1 MADTEVLKKLKD
13 VPFRIQSS
21 SIKERRE
28 VIEEIKD
35 VLGSPGI
42 TEPAVRFICR
52 ILILTL
58 HRYRDSSSQSYVKSL
73 LSFLAINH
81 QQWTFKNLVP
91 LLLEIS
97 EQLRNTATSKS
108 IAQTGLYALRWTTVL
123 VENCIK
129 ADKDEVDYIPLVL
142 CQSNLLAV
150 VTAYGEK
157 RYSEKAYI
165 MLHTSW
171 NAIEIEKLQK
181 WIDVLLLQASDSGP
195 HLCVAF
201 SALCRHLK
209 EISKQEL
216 ILQHKGKM
224 LESFTKSLI
233 SVKIRPNPNYI
244 HGCSDVL
251 HLLLATDIKE
261 TLLPALH
268 KAMLRSPETIIEA
281 VGVVVD
287 NLNIQL
293 DALAVDIGKGL
304 IVNTHSRDEWTR
316 SAASE
321 ALSRV
326 ARRCSALAASKTL
339 LTAAIAEY
347 NGASGKLTSSE
358 DKIAVLNA
366 VGTLSEVGVSDED
379 FAALLDEVIT
389 QMCRMIEAESHERTL
404 CVALEVLHRWAR
416 RSNAHLPEK
425 ILQMYKKNLPAKST
439 TQAVRIAYASMVSRL
454 VVVRGASPA
463 QAETLKSML
472 LPIVDKAI
480 QQPLQHLIVS
490 EGICAMVSLVKL
502 DARQELLSKPPIWN
516 ALMHADKHILLHDR
530 LLSVAQDDVLI
541 QVVLL
546 CRSVLENYQS
556 VASDK
561 NAPVFKAFILV
572 LLSPVKLVRT
582 AAIQEVK
589 ALLAKEDRALLA
601 RYLIQR
607 LNAILE
613 EGKIFHVKEKTPPEE
628 KPEVT
633 GKIILDCVQALCF
646 FRDYSKEDSAALA
659 IDALPSCHH
668 PLAAAINKWAW
679 VKLVRYL
686 RHEPRK
692 LVAIHSNNLKNT
704 YINGYTPTE
713 TASNVVSTLAWCNSE
728 SLGGAALAAALNAL
742 GDPEMLRVNRDEY
755 FTYLT
760 PPSDLYDKSV
770 IPGNEDNKEMNL
782 KRESKAYSY
791 KEQLEELQLRREL
804 EEKRRK
810 EGRIKEVPLSAKQ
823 KEAIKVQMAKE
834 AAIRDRLTA
843 LNSRV
848 VNAAQL
854 VEAVQRG
861 SPNAICIWARR
872 LVPAV
877 LDGLRS
883 PLAAPTL
890 LQTYWH
896 LKRAMLPQHSILA
909 EHVARVTIRL
919 HKPQCD
925 LDPSWEEEDL
935 AKATGRI
942 IHLLN
947 EATAGMK
954 ANKVN
959 HFTAPGFCYV
969 FPLLQKG
976 LTCGATRT
984 NESMVVDGLAVITHH
999 ASLRG
1004 ESGSDGDASRDLLYP
1019 TLFPIDHMF
1028 RLLIDLIGSSS
1039 GRVAAAC
1046 TVALLETAQCAA
1058 RAPITQEDVNCLLA
1072 ALQSPAEVVRDA
1084 GLRALGCV
1092 LERLPPF
1099 LEQEETALDLTKRLY
1114 IATFDTSEDNMKLA
1128 QDLWSSLPRADG
1140 WITEAEIEIMNLLL
1154 KEIQHPSEPVQRA
1167 AASALAA
1174 LVSRAQRQECAADQ
1188 VLQRLHQ
1195 VYNEKLPL
1203 IPAKLDQFGHETE
1216 AAVDNWGSRRG
1227 VALALR
1233 ALASCLRADIVPH
1246 AMSFFVQKSLGDRH
1260 EVVRSDMLIAAMA
1273 VVDIHGK
1280 DTLSTQLPV
1289 FEKFLDNA
1297 PKSGGYDAVRQS
1309 VVLLVGSLARH
1320 LEPTDARVKPITLR
1334 LVAALST
1341 PSQQVQEAV
1350 SNCLPHLVTSPA
1362 LEGEIPTI
1370 MNKLM
1375 KQLLTAEKYGDRK
1388 GAAYGIAG
1396 IIKGLGILSLKQLD
1410 VMGKLTEAIQEK
1422 KNYKYREGALFGFEM
1437 LCYKL
1442 GRLFEPY
1449 IVHVLPHL
1457 LLCFGDSSQYVRA
1470 AADDTAKLI
1479 MSKLSAHGVKLVLP
1493 ALLQALYDDN
1503 WRTKAG
1509 SIELLGAMAYCAPKQ
1524 LSSCLPSIV
1533 PKLIEVLSDSHMRV
1547 QQAAAEA
1554 LKVIGSVIRNPEIQ
1568 AIVPVLLQALQDP
1581 SNKTSACLQTLLD
1594 TKFVHFIDAP
1604 SLALIM
1610 PVVQRAFL
1618 DRSTE
1623 TRKMAAQIIGNM
1635 YSLTDQKDLMPYL
1648 PNIIPGLKSSLLDPV
1663 PEVRSVSARA
1673 LGAMVKGMGES
1684 SFEELLPWLMH
1695 TLTSESSSVDRSGAA
1710 QGLSE
1715 VVAGLGVHKLHKIMP
1730 DIIATAERTDIA
1742 PHVKDGYIM
1751 MFIYMPGAF
1760 TDEFTPYIGQI
1771 INPILK
1777 ALADENEYVRE
1788 TALKAGQ
1795 RIVNLYAESAIT
1807 LLLPELENGLFD
1819 DNWRIRYSSVQL
1831 LGDLLYRISGVSG
1844 KMSTETASED
1854 DNFGTEH
1861 SHKAIINAL
1870 GPDRRNRVLAGLYM
1884 GRSDVALMVRQA
1896 ALHVWKVVVTNTPK
1910 TLREILPTLFS
1921 LLLGCLASTSYDKRQ
1936 VAARTLGDLV
1946 RKIPSVSDVRVG
1958 TVNLAA
1964 KAGYEVEEHRVT
1976 TADGYI
1982 LTMFRIPG
1990 DNSPPTLLMHGIL
2003 DSSDTWLLREND
2015 SLAVALANR
2024 GHDVWLGN
2032 CRGNF
2037 YSKDHVNITRE
2048 NNPKDFWNFSFHEL
2062 GYYDLPAM
2070 IDYILNHTGA
2080 QKVNAVG
2087 HSQGT
2092 TIFFVMA
2099 ALRPEYNK
2107 KVNVLV
2113 ALAPIAYLSNV
2124 SPPLSI
2130 LVKIAPELIEANRLL
2145 QQHYIVG
2152 DSPSGK
2158 LLKSICLNPIYGYV
2172 VCAYGLVF
2180 PVAGSDEEEYT
2191 SSIHYEAFKYYPE
2204 NVSLK
2209 SLDHFDQVSL
2219 RKQFAQYDYGA
2230 LKNLKFY
2237 GQSEPPAYDLGRVVM
2252 DVALVCGR
2260 NDKISTLADVA
2271 TLERALPNVIQYTEL
2286 KPEKANHLDFL
2297 GERVLPE
2304 IVPILE
2310 RGLRSDRADQRQG
2323 VCIGLG
2329 EILASTSRDAVL
2341 SFADGL
2347 VPTVRTALCDELPEV
2362 RMAAARTFDSLH
2374 ATIGNK
2380 ALDDIL
2386 PPMLEAL
2393 QHPDHAVADATLDG
2407 LRQIMAIKSRAV
2419 LPYLVPVL
2427 TGGSGGKA
2435 DTRALSALAAAAGNA
2450 LARHLPRILPALL
2463 ASLRAARG
2471 TPHEAKELDHCRDA
2485 LLPVTDEA
2493 GVRCIIDTL
2502 LECVRTDEGEK
2513 RRAGSA
2519 LLCAFVTHTRADL
2532 SQHVGALLRGLLLLF
2547 ADQDREMLQMA
2558 WEALTALTRTLDA
2571 ERLLSHV
2578 SDVRQAVRF
2587 AAADVKG
2594 DLLPGFCL
2602 PKGIAPVLPLFR
2614 EAILNGLPE
2623 DKENAALMLGEVIR
2637 LTSAP
2642 ALHSS
2647 VVHITGPLIRI
2658 LGDRF
2663 NASVKAAVLE
2673 TLGLLLS
2680 KVGVMLKQFL
2690 PQLQTTFLKS
2700 LSDPNRN
2707 VRIKAGVALSQ
2718 LVLIHSR
2725 ADPLFV
2731 ELHNGIKNTD
2741 DPAIRETM
2749 LQALRSIITG
2759 GGDKMSEQHALAVLS
2774 TLTSPALLAHPDD
2787 PPRAA
2792 VGGCL
2797 GALLHCLPAAHR
2809 DAALLHHI
2817 LGGNTPSA
2825 LSDDWLLQ
2833 HGRSCALFVALKETP
2848 EHVYRDQFEDKV
2860 EKALLGYLASDKT
2873 PIACNGIRGMGY
2885 LLRYLIQQSRTL
2897 PQNIISQFVRSMNHS
2912 SNDVKQLMA
2921 RASVVLARDGLVPSG
2936 VGVDLLR
2943 ALLPALVNGTK
2954 EKNTYVRANSELAL
2968 RAVLRLPHDEQHYQ
2982 QCMSLLEEG
2991 GREALA
2997 DVVARVLRR
3006 SVTEGREE
3014 ELDCT
3019 LLT

>member
-13 VPFRIQSS
+13 VPFRIQTSS
-21 SIKERRE
+21 LKERRE
-28 VIEEIKD
+28 VIEEIQD
-35 VLGSPGI
+35 VLSTPGI
-42 TEPAVRFICR
+42 TEPAVRFVCR
-52 ILILTL
+52 VLTLTL
-58 HRYRDSSSQSYVKSL
+58 HRYRDSTSQSYVKGL
-73 LSFLAINH
+73 LAYLATNH
-81 QQWTFKNLVP
+81 REWTFKNFVPVLV
-91 LLLEIS
+91 EIS
-97 EQLRNTATSKS
+97 EQLRNTATSKNIS
-108 IAQTGLYALRWTTVL
+108 QSGLYALRWSTVL
-123 VENCIK
+123 VENGLK
-129 ADKDEVDYIPLVL
+129 SADDGVDFTPLVM
-142 CQSNLLAV
+142 CQANLLAV
-150 VTAYGEK
+150 VTAYGDK
-157 RYSEKAYI
+157 RKNENAYS
-165 MLHTSW
+165 MLHTAWSS
-171 NAIEIEKLQK
+171 IGVEKLEK
-181 WIDVLLLQASDSGP
+181 WIEVLLSQAPDSGP
-195 HLCVAF
+195 QICVSF
-201 SALCRHLK
+201 SALCRHTKQIGK
-209 EISKQEL
+209 EDL
-216 ILQHKGKM
+216 IIKHKAKM

-233 SVKIRPNPNYI
+233 SVKIRPNPNFI
-244 HGCSDVL
+244 RSCSDLL
-251 HLLLATDIKE
+251 HLLQLSDIQD

-281 VGVVVD
+281 VGEVVD

-293 DALAVDIGKGL
+293 DDLAVDIGKSL
-304 IVNTHSRDEWTR
+304 IVNTHSRDAWTR
-316 SAASE
+316 E
-321 ALSRV
+321 ACVRALELV
-326 ARRCSALAASKTL
+326 AGRCSGREPAITL
-339 LTAAIAEY
+339 LKAAFAEY
-347 NGASGKLTSSE
+347 HGASGKLTSSE

-366 VGTLSEVGVSDED
+366 VGTLSEVAVSAEEYGAV
-379 FAALLDEVIT
+379 FEEAAT
-389 QMCRMIEAESHERTL
+389 QVARVVDAESHERTL
-404 CVALEVLHRWAR
+404 CAALDALLRWAMR
-416 RSNAHLPEK
+416 RKEPLPPAALD
-425 ILQMYKKNLPAKST
+425 IYKKNLSSKNTS
-439 TQAVRIAYASMVSRL
+439 QAVRIAYASLVSRL
-454 VVVRGASPA
+454 VVRGGAAPQHAHQLRPS
-463 QAETLKSML
+463 L
-472 LPIVDKAI
+472 LAAVEKAL
-480 QQPLQHLIVS
+480 QQPLQHQIVS
-490 EGICAMVSLVKL
+490 EGVCAMVTLVKL
-502 DARQELLSKPPIWN
+502 DTARELPSRGAVWH
-516 ALMHADKHILLHDR
+516 ALVHADKHVLLHGR
-530 LLSVAQDDVLI
+530 LLAAAHDDVLI

-546 CRSVLENYQS
+546 CRTVLENYQI
-556 VASDK
+556 VASDR
-561 NAPVFKAFILV
+561 NSPVYRAFIHV
-572 LLSPVKLVRT
+572 LLSPVKAVRT
-582 AAIQEVK
+582 VALQEVK
-589 ALLAKEDRALLA
+589 ELLASEDRALMA
-601 RYLIQR
+601 RYLVLK
-607 LNAILE
+607 LNEVLE
-613 EGKIFHVKEKTPPEE
+613 EGKIFNVKEKTPPEE
-628 KPEVT
+628 KGEVT
-633 GKIILDCVQALCF
+633 GKMILDCVQSLCSY
-646 FRDYSKEDSAALA
+646 RGYPSEDAEKLA
-659 IDALPSCHH
+659 IDALPSCHQ
-668 PLAAAINKWAW
+668 PLAAALSKRAW
-679 VKLVRYL
+679 IKLVGYMKL
-686 RHEPRK
+686 EPRK
-692 LVAIHSNNLKNT
+692 LVAVYSNNLKNT
-704 YINGYTPTE
+704 YINGYVPTE
-713 TASNVVSTLAWCNSE
+713 TMSNVVSTLSWCGPALAS
-728 SLGGAALAAALNAL
+728 AALSVALTTLADPAL
-742 GDPEMLRVNRDEY
+742 LRVTRDEY

-760 PPSDLYDKSV
+760 PPTDLYDKSV
-770 IPGNEDNKEMNL
+770 VPGNEDSKEMNL

-791 KEQLEELQLRREL
+791 KEQLEELQLRREI
-804 EEKRRK
+804 EEKKRK
-810 EGRIKEVPLSAKQ
+810 EGKVKEVPLSAKQ

-834 AAIRDRLTA
+834 AAIRERLTA
-843 LNSRV
+843 LNTRV
-848 VNAAQL
+848 VSAVRLAS
-854 VEAVQRG
+854 AVQAG
-861 SPNAICIWARR
+861 SASAVRAGARR
-872 LVPAV
+872 AV
-877 LDGLRS
+877 AALLDALRS
-883 PLAAPTL
+883 PLAAPRLVHAL
-890 LQTYWH
+890 LA
-896 LKRAMLPQHSILA
+896 LRPALLPQHAALGD
-909 EHVARVTIRL
+909 HVARVTIRL

-935 AKATGRI
+935 DKATARTI
-942 IHLLN
+942 N
-947 EATAGMK
+947 MVSEATGAKTDGASHK
-954 ANKVN
+954 TA

-976 LTCGATRT
+976 LTCTAART
-984 NESMVVDGLAVITHH
+984 NEAMVVNGLSVITQH
-999 ASLRG
+999 AALRG
-1004 ESGSDGDASRDLLYP
+1004 DTTSDGDAAQDMLYP
-1019 TLFPIDHMF
+1019 TLFPIDQMF

-1058 RAPITQEDVNCLLA
+1058 RAPLSRDDVTCLLA

-1092 LERLPPF
+1092 SDRLPPF
-1099 LEQEETALDLTKRLY
+1099 FEDEDFALELTKRLY
-1114 IATFDTSEDNMKLA
+1114 IATFDISEDNKKLA
-1128 QDLWSSLPRADG
+1128 EELWDRLPAADTLVQHG
-1140 WITEAEIEIMNLLL
+1140 ELEMMSVLLD
-1154 KEIQHPSEPVQRA
+1154 EIQHPSEPVQRA
-1167 AASALAA
+1167 AAAALAA
-1174 LVSRAQRQECAADQ
+1174 LVPRAARPDAAAAEL
-1188 VLQRLHQ
+1188 LQRLHH
-1195 VYNEKLPL
+1195 VYDDKLPL

-1233 ALASCLRADIVPH
+1233 ALAPCLRADVVSE
-1246 AMSFFVQKSLGDRH
+1246 AMSFFVQKSLGDRN
-1260 EVVRSDMLIAAMA
+1260 ETVRSDMLNAAMA
-1273 VVDIHGK
+1273 VVELHGK
-1280 DTLSTQLPV
+1280 ETISTQLPV

-1297 PKSGGYDAVRQS
+1297 PKSGGYDDVRQS

-1334 LVAALST
+1334 LVSALST

-1362 LEGEIPTI
+1362 LEGEIPAI

-1422 KNYKYREGALFGFEM
+1422 KNFKYREGALFGFEM

-1493 ALLQALYDDN
+1493 ALLQALHDDN

-1547 QQAAAEA
+1547 QHAAAEA

-1854 DNFGTEH
+1854 DNFGTEQ

-1946 RKIPSVSDVRVG
+1946 RK
-1958 TVNLAA
+1958 
-1964 KAGYEVEEHRVT
+1964 
-1976 TADGYI
+1976 
-1982 LTMFRIPG
+1982 
-1990 DNSPPTLLMHGIL
+1990 
-2003 DSSDTWLLREND
+2003 
-2015 SLAVALANR
+2015 
-2024 GHDVWLGN
+2024 
-2032 CRGNF
+2032 
-2037 YSKDHVNITRE
+2037 
-2048 NNPKDFWNFSFHEL
+2048 
-2062 GYYDLPAM
+2062 
-2070 IDYILNHTGA
+2070 
-2080 QKVNAVG
+2080 
-2087 HSQGT
+2087 
-2092 TIFFVMA
+2092 
-2099 ALRPEYNK
+2099 
-2107 KVNVLV
+2107 
-2113 ALAPIAYLSNV
+2113 
-2124 SPPLSI
+2124 
-2130 LVKIAPELIEANRLL
+2130 
-2145 QQHYIVG
+2145 
-2152 DSPSGK
+2152 
-2158 LLKSICLNPIYGYV
+2158 
-2172 VCAYGLVF
+2172 
-2180 PVAGSDEEEYT
+2180 
-2191 SSIHYEAFKYYPE
+2191 
-2204 NVSLK
+2204 
-2209 SLDHFDQVSL
+2209 
-2219 RKQFAQYDYGA
+2219 
-2230 LKNLKFY
+2230 
-2237 GQSEPPAYDLGRVVM
+2237 
-2252 DVALVCGR
+2252 
-2260 NDKISTLADVA
+2260 
-2271 TLERALPNVIQYTEL
+2271 
-2286 KPEKANHLDFL
+2286 L

-2386 PPMLEAL
+2386 PPMLDAL
-2393 QHPDHAVADATLDG
+2393 HHPDPAVADATLDG

-2427 TGGSGGKA
+2427 TGTGAGA
-2435 DTRALSALAAAAGNA
+2435 TVDTRALSALAAAAGNA
-2450 LARHLPRILPALL
+2450 LARHLPRVLPALL
-2463 ASLRAARG
+2463 AALRAARG
-2471 TPHEAKELDHCRDA
+2471 GPHEARELDYCRDA
-2485 LLPVTDEA
+2485 LLPVTDDA

-2502 LECVRTDEGEK
+2502 LECVRTQTGCA
-2513 RRAGSA
+2513 RRAGAA
-2519 LLCAFVTHTRADL
+2519 LLCAFVTHTRAEL
-2532 SQHVGALLRGLLLLF
+2532 APHVGVLLRGLLLLF
-2547 ADQDREMLQMA
+2547 GERERDVLQMA
-2558 WEALTALTRTLDA
+2558 WEALAALTRTLDA
-2571 ERLLSHV
+2571 ERQLAHV
-2578 SDVRQAVRF
+2578 ADVRQAVRY
-2587 AAADVKG
+2587 AAADLKG

-2602 PKGIAPVLPLFR
+2602 PKGIAPILPLFR

-2623 DKENAALMLGEVIR
+2623 DKENAALMLGEVIK
-2637 LTSAP
+2637 LTSAQ
-2642 ALHSS
+2642 ALQPS

-2663 NASVKAAVLE
+2663 NSSVKAAVLE
-2673 TLGLLLS
+2673 TLALLLA

-2690 PQLQTTFLKS
+2690 PQLQTTFLKALHDS
-2700 LSDPNRN
+2700 SRA
-2707 VRIKAGVALSQ
+2707 VRLRAGAALAQ
-2718 LVLIHSR
+2718 LVLIHTR

-2731 ELHNGIKNTD
+2731 EMHNGVKAAD
-2741 DPAIRETM
+2741 EPAVRETM
-2749 LQALRSIITG
+2749 LQALRSVITG
-2759 GGDKMSEQHALAVLS
+2759 GGEKMSEQLALSVLS

-2787 PPRAA
+2787 PPRGA

-2797 GALLHCLPAAHR
+2797 GALLHCLPPAHR
-2809 DAALLHHI
+2809 DAALLHHV
-2817 LGGNTPSA
+2817 LHAAQHAPP
-2825 LSDDWLLQ
+2825 DDWLLQ

-2848 EHVYRDQFEDKV
+2848 AAVYRDHFEEKV
-2860 EKALLGYLASDKT
+2860 DKALLGYLASDKT

-2885 LLRYLIQQSRTL
+2885 LMKYLLDQDRPI
-2897 PQNIISQFVRSMNHS
+2897 PQNIMSQFVRSMNHN
-2912 SNDVKQLMA
+2912 SNEVKQLMA
-2921 RASVVLARDGLVPSG
+2921 RAAASLGGALRADGPAG
-2936 VGVDLLR
+2936 GGPAGGPADLLR

-2954 EKNTYVRANSELAL
+2954 EKNTLVRANAELAL
-2968 RAVLRLPHDEQHYQ
+2968 RALLRLPHDPQHQQ
-2982 QCMSLLEEG
+2982 QCMALLDEG

-2997 DVVARVLRR
+2997 DVVARLLRR
-3006 SVTEGREE
+3006 AVAEGREE